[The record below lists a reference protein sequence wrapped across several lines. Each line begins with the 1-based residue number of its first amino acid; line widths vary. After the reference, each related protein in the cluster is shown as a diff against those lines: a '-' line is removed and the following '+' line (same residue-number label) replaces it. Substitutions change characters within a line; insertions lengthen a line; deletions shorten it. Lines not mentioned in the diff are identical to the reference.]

1 MAPIL
6 WTVKGSEDQLA
17 PNDYLI
23 GTKLGSRINRTH
35 NGWPDT
41 NTVIIWAHMM
51 VEHKKKQGLEKM
63 LIFCDNAGIHFNDE
77 VNALFAS
84 NNIMLFGLI
93 PASSG
98 YTQPLDL
105 KHFGLVKPK
114 LESLALKEGVLL
126 TPFNIAYFYEM
137 ACVQL
142 EETARKHKRS
152 MLSAGFHDAGIYPF
166 NPEITR
172 FHTMKADARIL
183 PTKEAISAGAK
194 RGKMGGLLLKEHVEQ
209 MVISAITGKRS
220 ETAMALEPYGTTAK
234 KARLDAYGKRKA
246 AADPLDV
253 SEVAVENYV
262 GRICPTSE
270 QYVKAKKRKAENK
283 ELQEQQEAQAA
294 VEKAAMK
301 AAEKAAREAAKT
313 AAKMA
318 SKKAKLE
325 EKESKQ
331 AEKDIWQLMA
341 AFDKPPKPA
350 KPAKKAEKLVKKE
363 VGNVYAKE
371 YRAPSGKRR

>member
-23 GTKLGSRINRTH
+23 GTKLRSRVNRTH

-51 VEHKKKQGLEKM
+51 VEHKKERGLEKM

-114 LESLALKEGVLL
+114 LESLALKDGVLL
-126 TPFNIAYFYEM
+126 TPFNIAYYYEI

-142 EETARKHKRS
+142 EENARKHKRS
-152 MLSAGFHDAGIYPF
+152 VLSAGFHDAGIYPF
-166 NPEITR
+166 NP
-172 FHTMKADARIL
+172 
-183 PTKEAISAGAK
+183 
-194 RGKMGGLLLKEHVEQ
+194 
-209 MVISAITGKRS
+209 
-220 ETAMALEPYGTTAK
+220 
-234 KARLDAYGKRKA
+234 
-246 AADPLDV
+246 
-253 SEVAVENYV
+253 
-262 GRICPTSE
+262 
-270 QYVKAKKRKAENK
+270 
-283 ELQEQQEAQAA
+283 
-294 VEKAAMK
+294 
-301 AAEKAAREAAKT
+301 
-313 AAKMA
+313 
-318 SKKAKLE
+318 
-325 EKESKQ
+325 
-331 AEKDIWQLMA
+331 
-341 AFDKPPKPA
+341 
-350 KPAKKAEKLVKKE
+350 
-363 VGNVYAKE
+363 
-371 YRAPSGKRR
+371 